1 MLNTFADA
9 PPLQAKDQTPRA
21 LSTKANSE
29 VFRRFRLS
37 GKFSAVRRL
46 TLDNFEARG

>member
-9 PPLQAKDQTPRA
+9 PPLQAKDQTPSA

-29 VFRRFRLS
+29 VFCRFRLS
-37 GKFSAVRRL
+37 GKFSAVRL
-46 TLDNFEARG
+46 VTLDNFEARG